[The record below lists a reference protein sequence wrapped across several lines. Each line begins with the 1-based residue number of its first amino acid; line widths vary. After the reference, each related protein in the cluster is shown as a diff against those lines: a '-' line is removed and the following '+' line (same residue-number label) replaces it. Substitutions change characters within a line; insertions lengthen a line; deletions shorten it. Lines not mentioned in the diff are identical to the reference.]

1 MDVEG
6 EMSMLRFSIE
16 EAIAFRREHH
26 VDQLLSISLQP
37 TITIE
42 EQEDYVYI
50 RGVLELSGEYTK
62 HEEDGEDVET
72 FELGRYIE
80 QVRMRDEETGEFLH
94 QFPIDVTVPKERVDD
109 LEQVYVLI
117 ESFDYDL
124 RKNELLLIAEVAIH
138 GIQMDDDR
146 EDEEEWD
153 AYNVDDFE
161 PFEAVAHQEVYEEE
175 KEEQE
180 ERETIVNVP
189 TFYMLHEEQV
199 ADNDEHKEERI
210 DVRGEHEEEQVADND
225 EHKEERI
232 DVQGEHEEEQVD
244 TQKGYEEE
252 RVDTQKGYEEER
264 VDTQKGYEEERVD
277 TQKGYEE
284 EQESKREETSF
295 QLELKGRETNE
306 KRNENA
312 LYLTKLF
319 GKNEEQAFARLKICI
334 VQQGDSLDKIAERY
348 DVSVQ
353 QLLRTNHLESG
364 ADIHEGQLLYISKP
378 SKV

>member
-1 MDVEG
+1 
-6 EMSMLRFSIE
+6 MLRFSIE

-80 QVRMRDEETGEFLH
+80 QVRMHDEETGEFLH

-124 RKNELLLIAEVAIH
+124 RKNELRLIAEVAIH

-161 PFEAVAHQEVYEEE
+161 PFEAVDRQEVYEEE

-180 ERETIVNVP
+180 TIANVP

-199 ADNDEHKEERI
+199 ADD
-210 DVRGEHEEEQVADND
+210 D

-232 DVQGEHEEEQVD
+232 DVQGEHEEEQ
-244 TQKGYEEE
+244 
-252 RVDTQKGYEEER
+252 
-264 VDTQKGYEEERVD
+264 VD

-364 ADIHEGQLLYISKP
+364 ADVHEGQLLYIPTP

>member
-1 MDVEG
+1 
-6 EMSMLRFSIE
+6 MLRFSIE
-16 EAIAFRREHH
+16 EAIAFRREHY

-50 RGVLELSGEYTK
+50 RGVLELSGEYAK
-62 HEEDGEDVET
+62 REEDGEDDLSVEAV
-72 FELGRYIE
+72 RYVEHVRINDE
-80 QVRMRDEETGEFLH
+80 QVGEFLH
-94 QFPIDVTVPKERVDD
+94 QFPIDVTVPKERIDD

-124 RKNELLLIAEVAIH
+124 RQHELRLIAEVAIH

-146 EDEEEWD
+146 QDDEWEP
-153 AYNVDDFE
+153 YNVDDFE
-161 PFEAVAHQEVYEEE
+161 PFEVVAREEVYQ
-175 KEEQE
+175 QE
-180 ERETIVNVP
+180 ETEEDQGSIVNVP
-189 TFYMLHEEQV
+189 PFYMFHEESNHVEQQLL
-199 ADNDEHKEERI
+199 DDEQHEDKRAEEQKEEK
-210 DVRGEHEEEQVADND
+210 Q
-225 EHKEERI
+225 
-232 DVQGEHEEEQVD
+232 
-244 TQKGYEEE
+244 
-252 RVDTQKGYEEER
+252 
-264 VDTQKGYEEERVD
+264 
-277 TQKGYEE
+277 
-284 EQESKREETSF
+284 SF
-295 QLELKGRETNE
+295 QLEMKGRDTNE

-319 GKNEEQAFARLKICI
+319 EKNEEQAFARLKICI

-364 ADIHEGQLLYISKP
+364 ADIHEGQLLYIPTP

>member
-1 MDVEG
+1 
-6 EMSMLRFSIE
+6 MLRFSIE

-50 RGVLELSGEYTK
+50 RGVLQLSGEYTK

-80 QVRMRDEETGEFLH
+80 QVRMHDEETGEFLH
-94 QFPIDVTVPKERVDD
+94 QFPIDITVPKERVDD

-124 RKNELLLIAEVAIH
+124 RKNELRLIAEVAIH

-180 ERETIVNVP
+180 TIVNVP
-189 TFYMLHEEQV
+189 TFYMLH
-199 ADNDEHKEERI
+199 
-210 DVRGEHEEEQVADND
+210 EEQVADND

-244 TQKGYEEE
+244 TQKA
-252 RVDTQKGYEEER
+252 
-264 VDTQKGYEEERVD
+264 
-277 TQKGYEE
+277 YEE

-364 ADIHEGQLLYISKP
+364 ADIHEGQLLYIPTP

>member
-1 MDVEG
+1 
-6 EMSMLRFSIE
+6 MLRFSIE

-62 HEEDGEDVET
+62 REEDGEGDQS
-72 FELGRYIE
+72 FEAVRYIE
-80 QVRMRDEETGEFLH
+80 HVRINDEQIGEFLH
-94 QFPIDVTVPKERVDD
+94 QFPIDVTVPKERIDD
-109 LEQVYVLI
+109 LEQVYVFI

-124 RKNELLLIAEVAIH
+124 RENELRLIAEVAIH

-146 EDEEEWD
+146 EDDEWEP
-153 AYNVDDFE
+153 YNVDDFE
-161 PFEAVAHQEVYEEE
+161 PFEVVARQEAYHQEE
-175 KEEQE
+175 KEEQDS
-180 ERETIVNVP
+180 IVNVP
-189 TFYMLHEEQV
+189 PFYMFHEESDHVEQQLL
-199 ADNDEHKEERI
+199 DDEQ
-210 DVRGEHEEEQVADND
+210 HEDKRAEEQKD
-225 EHKEERI
+225 EK
-232 DVQGEHEEEQVD
+232 Q
-244 TQKGYEEE
+244 
-252 RVDTQKGYEEER
+252 
-264 VDTQKGYEEERVD
+264 
-277 TQKGYEE
+277 
-284 EQESKREETSF
+284 SF
-295 QLELKGRETNE
+295 QLEMKGRDTNE

-319 GKNEEQAFARLKICI
+319 EKNEEQAFARLKICI

-364 ADIHEGQLLYISKP
+364 ADIHEGQLLYIPTP